1 MQQRQYSAAQSLVIS
16 TLASQYGIDP
26 ARVFF
31 PDSQNPSKPWLGA
44 DELLAIARKSDRF
57 MEVIEGY
64 DNYIPGL
71 NQVVHR
77 ARVVDRDGHAFER
90 CGIATVNEPAPDGSP
105 ADGHSLAGSRALVA
119 TLTAA
124 GFNPLRGI
132 TRTDAPAQ
140 AITFDNDAEQ
150 RKSQLRQIHALAEEG
165 GLIHY
170 GDEGR
175 DDSRYRQFLRDHFSV
190 DSVKAMNATERA
202 SVINKLQLFNQGIE
216 NL

>member
-1 MQQRQYSAAQSLVIS
+1 MQPRQYTVEQSLVVS
-16 TLASQYGIDP
+16 TLSKEYGIDP
-26 ARVFF
+26 DRVFF
-31 PDSQNPSKPWLGA
+31 PDEKNPSKPWLGA

-64 DNYIPGL
+64 DDFIPAL

-90 CGIATVNEPAPDGSP
+90 CGIATISEPAPDGSP

-132 TRTDAPAQ
+132 TKARGQVITYDDA
-140 AITFDNDAEQ
+140 AEQ

-165 GLIHY
+165 GLILY
-170 GDEGR
+170 SDGGR
-175 DDSRYRQFLRDHFSV
+175 DDGRYRQFLRDHFNV
-190 DSVKAMNATERA
+190 DSVTSMNATERA
-202 SVINKLQLFNQGIE
+202 SVINKLKLFNQGIE